1 MSNDILKM
9 KEWIDNADA
18 IMIGAGAG
26 LSDASGIHYSGEK
39 FKKDFH
45 DFIEKYGFQD
55 LYTSSFYPF
64 PCSEEKWAY
73 WAKHIY
79 FSYYE
84 NQDNELYHMLYQL
97 VQQKDYFVI
106 TTNVDGK
113 FIQNGFSTDKVFE
126 VQGSYSKFQCS
137 VPCHNQLYDNK
148 KIVFDMLDAI
158 DKDLKIPSRMIPKC
172 PVCGEEMEV
181 NLRSDDTFVEDDH
194 WKLMNDRY
202 SDFLKKYDGKKL
214 LLLEFGVGFNTP
226 SIIRYPFEEITYR
239 NSKVRLIRFNQKYF
253 DVPSNI
259 QKKSISVSNDISIII
274 HQLLEGESV

>member
-9 KEWIDNADA
+9 KDWIDDADA
-18 IMIGAGAG
+18 ILIGAGAG
-26 LSDASGIHYSGEK
+26 FSDASGIHYSGDQ
-39 FKKDFH
+39 FKKNFRE
-45 DFIEKYGFQD
+45 FIKKYGFKD

-64 PCSEEKWAY
+64 PTSEEKWAY

-84 NQDNELYHMLYQL
+84 NQDNELYRMLYQL
-97 VQQKDYFVI
+97 VNKKDYFVI

-113 FIQNGFSTDKVFE
+113 FIQNGFSSDKVFE

-137 VPCHNQLYDNK
+137 VPCHDKLYDNQ
-148 KIVFDMLDAI
+148 KIVFEMLDSI
-158 DKDLKIPSRMIPKC
+158 DENLKIPSILIPKC

-181 NLRSDDTFVEDDH
+181 NLRCDDTFVEDDH
-194 WKLMNDRY
+194 WDSMNECY
-202 SDFLKKYDGKKL
+202 SKFLRKYHDKKL

-226 SIIRYPFEEITYR
+226 GIIRYPFEEIVFR
-239 NSKVRLIRFNQKYF
+239 NSHVKLIRFNQKYF

-259 QKKSISVSNDISIII
+259 LTKSISVSEDISKVI
-274 HQLLEGESV
+274 HQLLEGDNV